1 MKKITFFLGILIL
14 PLISF
19 GQLNQ
24 NEFLTTI
31 EWINQ
36 NPSQSNDE
44 VFVSKS
50 ADLIKFQIF
59 NYPSFPINTS
69 GTSELSREWKG
80 HKYER
85 YFLIV
90 YSFNQ
95 LYYKIENKK
104 FDKLEAYLFSMNQ
117 LLKSYSNLIEESP
130 EFKIGIF
137 DEYAKLSQKDL
148 KKRIKKLI

>member
-1 MKKITFFLGILIL
+1 MKKLIIFLILILL

-24 NEFLTTI
+24 KEFLKTL

-36 NPSQSNDE
+36 NPSQSNDD

-59 NYPSFPINTS
+59 NYPNFPINTS
-69 GTSELSREWKG
+69 GTKELSDDWKG

-95 LYYKIENKK
+95 LYYKINNDK
-104 FDKLEAYLFSMNQ
+104 FDNLEAYVFSMNQ
-117 LLKSYSNLIEESP
+117 LLKSYSNLIEKRP
-130 EFKIGIF
+130 EYKIKTF

>member
-1 MKKITFFLGILIL
+1 MSLLTL
-14 PLISF
+14 PLTSY

-24 NEFLTTI
+24 TEFIKTI

-36 NPSQSNDE
+36 NPLESDNE
-44 VFVSKS
+44 NFVSKS

-69 GTSELSREWKG
+69 GTKELDEEAKG

-95 LYYKIENKK
+95 LYYKIKNEK
-104 FDKLEAYLFSMNQ
+104 FDKLKACVFSINQ
-117 LLKSYSNLIEESP
+117 LIKSYSKLIEKNP
-130 EFKIGIF
+130 ELKIKAY

-148 KKRIKKLI
+148 KKRIKKLL